1 MYTELTLKE
10 FQLMSLYTPGYR
22 AGLID
27 TLAQMQARPASPGQ
41 ARLAASCLAKLRA
54 MSDADYDDL
63 ELYLDCQRD
72 LAGLETDD
80 TPAGSLAF

>member
-22 AGLID
+22 TGLIN
-27 TLAQMQARPASPGQ
+27 TLARIQARPASAGQ
-41 ARLAASCLAKLRA
+41 ARLVSACLAKLRA
-54 MSDADYDDL
+54 MSDADYDEL
-63 ELYLDCQRD
+63 ELYLDCPED

-80 TPAGSLAF
+80 TPPGSLAF